1 MCCDLDKHT
10 VDIGLLPLDRL
21 NRYLI
26 RVRRKTS
33 NTCVRGSVICRMP
46 LQKLS
51 TVETDAEEVS
61 EAVPESFQL

>member
-10 VDIGLLPLDRL
+10 VDIGRL
-21 NRYLI
+21 TVRYLL
-26 RVRRKTS
+26 RVRRRTS

-61 EAVPESFQL
+61 EAIPESFQL